1 MDVGAASGA
10 AQAQNAPKAV
20 GSEPPPQPRLNPV
33 EQGDLAAGRIRVA
46 EGQVFAGTSDS
57 APATRAWGD
66 QPPGSGYREAFDSA
80 AARLGTR
87 DPLTVGAELDRQL
100 FGTTPPAAANDGAA
114 ASAAPAASDSQEG
127 VGSFVEGALL
137 GNFSDN
143 HSWSATA
150 GQVAVGFIP
159 VVGQIADA
167 RDTIASVGQVLRGE
181 DGGWLNLG
189 ASIVGWVPGIGDA
202 AKAAIRG
209 GGNLAEAGVDVG
221 KTVAR
226 HADDAAEA
234 GAKVES
240 GAARAEASGADAA
253 TVESKVEPPKTEVPP
268 SANGV
273 PGETIA
279 HTAER
284 TGLSEGKVREILD
297 TPKPNR
303 PAPSTYL
310 SPEQIAA
317 HLKPFEETG
326 AIKFTPKKTLDS
338 YGTLGPPDGGFV
350 VSRREFEQ
358 LIEETGGDLAKVE
371 DKLQLRPGELT
382 DGNTV
387 IAYIE
392 PKDLQNLRVPSGNER
407 GAWDGLW
414 VPGGFTGK
422 GVPEAVVDLPAS
434 TPYTPVKLGE

>member
-1 MDVGAASGA
+1 MDVGAASSA
-10 AQAQNAPKAV
+10 AQARSLPNAA

-33 EQGDLAAGRIRVA
+33 EQGDLAAGRLRVA
-46 EGQVFAGTSDS
+46 EGQVFSGTSDS
-57 APATRAWGD
+57 APPTRNWGD
-66 QPPGSGYREAFDSA
+66 QPPGSGYREAFDGA

-87 DPLTVGAELDRQL
+87 DPDTVSAELDRQL
-100 FGTTPPAAANDGAA
+100 YGTMPTAANDV
-114 ASAAPAASDSQEG
+114 AAPEASNSEG
-127 VGSFVEGALL
+127 IGSFVEGAVL

-143 HSWSATA
+143 HSWSATG
-150 GQVAVGFIP
+150 GQVVVGLIP

-209 GGNLAEAGVDVG
+209 GGNLADAGVDVG

-226 HADDAAEA
+226 NADEA
-234 GAKVES
+234 TETGVKV
-240 GAARAEASGADAA
+240 ARDI
-253 TVESKVEPPKTEVPP
+253 PP

-279 HTAER
+279 RTAER
-284 TGLSEGKVREILD
+284 TGLPEAKVREILD
-297 TPKPNR
+297 APKPTR

-326 AIKFTPKKTLDS
+326 AIKFTPKKTLDD

>member
-1 MDVGAASGA
+1 MDVGAASSA
-10 AQAQNAPKAV
+10 AQARNVPGAAA
-20 GSEPPPQPRLNPV
+20 SEPPPQPRLSPI
-33 EQGDLAAGRIRVA
+33 EQGDLAAGRLRVA
-46 EGQVFAGTSDS
+46 EGQVFSGTSDS
-57 APATRAWGD
+57 APATRDWGD
-66 QPPGSGYREAFDSA
+66 QPPRSGYREAFDSA

-87 DPLTVGAELDRQL
+87 DPDTVSAELDRQL
-100 FGTTPPAAANDGAA
+100 YGTTPPAANDV
-114 ASAAPAASDSQEG
+114 AAPEASDNEEG
-127 VGSFVEGALL
+127 LGSFFEGAVL

-143 HSWSATA
+143 HSWSATG
-150 GQVAVGFIP
+150 GQVVVGLIP
-159 VVGQIADA
+159 IVGQIADA

-226 HADDAAEA
+226 NGDEATEA
-234 GAKVES
+234 GVKVE
-240 GAARAEASGADAA
+240 R
-253 TVESKVEPPKTEVPP
+253 EVAGDLPP

-279 HTAER
+279 RTAER
-284 TGLSEGKVREILD
+284 TGLPEGKVREILD

-303 PAPSTYL
+303 PLPSTYL

-326 AIKFTPKKTLDS
+326 AIKFTPKKTLDD

>member
-10 AQAQNAPKAV
+10 AQARNTPNAA
-20 GSEPPPQPRLNPV
+20 GSEPPPQPRLSAV
-33 EQGDLAAGRIRVA
+33 EHGDLAAGRIRVA

-57 APATRAWGD
+57 APATRDWGI

-87 DPLTVGAELDRQL
+87 DPARVGAELDRQL
-100 FGTTPPAAANDGAA
+100 YGTTPPLAANDGAA
-114 ASAAPAASDSQEG
+114 PNAASAASDSQEG
-127 VGSFVEGALL
+127 IGSLIEGAVL

-150 GQVAVGFIP
+150 GQIAVGAIP

-189 ASIVGWVPGIGDA
+189 ASIVGWVPVIGDA

-209 GGNLAEAGVDVG
+209 GGHLAEAGVDVG

-226 HADDAAEA
+226 HADDAAET
-234 GAKVES
+234 GAKAES
-240 GAARAEASGADAA
+240 SAARAEPK
-253 TVESKVEPPKTEVPP
+253 TEPPKTEIPP

-279 HTAER
+279 RTAER
-284 TGLSEGKVREILD
+284 TGLPEGKVRDILD
-297 TPKPNR
+297 TPKPGR
-303 PAPSTYL
+303 PEPSTYL

-392 PKDLQNLRVPSGNER
+392 PKDLQNLRLPSGNER

-422 GVPEAVVDLPAS
+422 GVPEAVVDLPAT
-434 TPYTPVKLGE
+434 TPYTPIKLGE

>member
-1 MDVGAASGA
+1 MDVGAASSA
-10 AQAQNAPKAV
+10 AQARNVPDTA
-20 GSEPPPQPRLNPV
+20 GSEPPPQPRLNPI
-33 EQGDLAAGRIRVA
+33 EQGDLAAGRLRVA
-46 EGQVFAGTSDS
+46 EGQVFSGTSDS
-57 APATRAWGD
+57 APATRDWGD
-66 QPPGSGYREAFDSA
+66 QPRGSGYREAFDGA

-87 DPLTVGAELDRQL
+87 DPDTVSAELDRQL
-100 FGTTPPAAANDGAA
+100 YGTTPPAANDV
-114 ASAAPAASDSQEG
+114 AAPEASSDEEG
-127 VGSFVEGALL
+127 LGSFVEGAVL

-143 HSWSATA
+143 HSWSATG
-150 GQVAVGFIP
+150 GQVVVGFIP

-202 AKAAIRG
+202 AKAAIRS

-226 HADDAAEA
+226 NADEA
-234 GAKVES
+234 TETGAKV
-240 GAARAEASGADAA
+240 ARDI
-253 TVESKVEPPKTEVPP
+253 PP

-279 HTAER
+279 RTAER
-284 TGLSEGKVREILD
+284 TGLPESKVREILD
-297 TPKPNR
+297 APKPTR

-326 AIKFTPKKTLDS
+326 AIKFTPKKTLDD

>member
-1 MDVGAASGA
+1 MDVSAASGA
-10 AQAQNAPKAV
+10 GQARNLPSTA
-20 GSEPPPQPRLNPV
+20 GSEPPPQPRLDPV
-33 EQGDLAAGRIRVA
+33 QQGDLAAGRLRVA
-46 EGQVFAGTSDS
+46 EGQVFSGTSED
-57 APATRAWGD
+57 APHTRDWGD
-66 QPPGSGYREAFDSA
+66 QQLGSGYREAFDGA

-87 DPLTVGAELDRQL
+87 DPATVGAELDRQL
-100 FGTTPPAAANDGAA
+100 YGTTQVAANDGGTT
-114 ASAAPAASDSQEG
+114 APAQSDQNGEG
-127 VGSFVEGALL
+127 VGAFVEGAVL

-150 GQVAVGFIP
+150 GQVVVGFVPI
-159 VVGQIADA
+159 VGQIADA
-167 RDTIASVGQVLRGE
+167 RDTVASVGQVLRGE
-181 DGGWLNLG
+181 EGGWLNLG

-226 HADDAAEA
+226 NADEAAET

-240 GAARAEASGADAA
+240 GIARADI
-253 TVESKVEPPKTEVPP
+253 PP

-279 HTAER
+279 RTAER
-284 TGLSEGKVREILD
+284 TGLSEAKVREILD
-297 TPKPNR
+297 APKPTR

-310 SPEQIAA
+310 SSEQIAA

-326 AIKFTPKKTLDS
+326 AIKFTPKKTLDD

-434 TPYTPVKLGE
+434 TPYTPVKLGD

>member
-1 MDVGAASGA
+1 V
-10 AQAQNAPKAV
+10 
-20 GSEPPPQPRLNPV
+20 
-33 EQGDLAAGRIRVA
+33 
-46 EGQVFAGTSDS
+46 
-57 APATRAWGD
+57 
-66 QPPGSGYREAFDSA
+66 
-80 AARLGTR
+80 
-87 DPLTVGAELDRQL
+87 
-100 FGTTPPAAANDGAA
+100 
-114 ASAAPAASDSQEG
+114 
-127 VGSFVEGALL
+127 L

-143 HSWSATA
+143 HSWSATG

-226 HADDAAEA
+226 NADEA
-234 GAKVES
+234 TETGAKV
-240 GAARAEASGADAA
+240 ARDI
-253 TVESKVEPPKTEVPP
+253 PP

-279 HTAER
+279 RTAER
-284 TGLSEGKVREILD
+284 TGLPEGKVREILD
-297 TPKPNR
+297 APKPTR

-326 AIKFTPKKTLDS
+326 AIKFTPKKTLDD

>member
-1 MDVGAASGA
+1 MDVGAASSA
-10 AQAQNAPKAV
+10 AQARNAPDAT
-20 GSEPPPQPRLNPV
+20 GSEPPQPRLNPV
-33 EQGDLAAGRIRVA
+33 EQGDLAAGRLRVA
-46 EGQVFAGTSDS
+46 EGQVFSGTSDS
-57 APATRAWGD
+57 APATRDWGD

-87 DPLTVGAELDRQL
+87 DPDTVSAELDRQL
-100 FGTTPPAAANDGAA
+100 YGTTPPAANDV
-114 ASAAPAASDSQEG
+114 AAPAASDNEEG
-127 VGSFVEGALL
+127 IGSFVEGAVL

-143 HSWSATA
+143 HSWSATG
-150 GQVAVGFIP
+150 GQVAVGLIP

-226 HADDAAEA
+226 NADEATEA
-234 GAKVES
+234 GVKVEREI
-240 GAARAEASGADAA
+240 ARDI
-253 TVESKVEPPKTEVPP
+253 PP

-279 HTAER
+279 RTAER
-284 TGLSEGKVREILD
+284 TGLPEGEVREILD
-297 TPKPNR
+297 APKPTR

-310 SPEQIAA
+310 SAQQIAA

-326 AIKFTPKKTLDS
+326 AIKFTPKKTLDD

>member
-1 MDVGAASGA
+1 M
-10 AQAQNAPKAV
+10 
-20 GSEPPPQPRLNPV
+20 
-33 EQGDLAAGRIRVA
+33 
-46 EGQVFAGTSDS
+46 
-57 APATRAWGD
+57 
-66 QPPGSGYREAFDSA
+66 
-80 AARLGTR
+80 
-87 DPLTVGAELDRQL
+87 
-100 FGTTPPAAANDGAA
+100 
-114 ASAAPAASDSQEG
+114 
-127 VGSFVEGALL
+127 L

-143 HSWSATA
+143 HSWSATG
-150 GQVAVGFIP
+150 GQVVVGFIP

-181 DGGWLNLG
+181 EGGWLNLG
-189 ASIVGWVPGIGDA
+189 ASLVGWVPGIGDA
-202 AKAAIRG
+202 ARAAIRG

-221 KTVAR
+221 KAVVRNSDEVAET
-226 HADDAAEA
+226 AV
-234 GAKVES
+234 KVES
-240 GAARAEASGADAA
+240 NAADAA
-253 TVESKVEPPKTEVPP
+253 RVDAKAPKPDPLP

-273 PGETIA
+273 PAETLA
-279 HTAER
+279 RTAER
-284 TGLSEGKVREILD
+284 TGIPEAKVREIVD

-310 SPEQIAA
+310 SSEQIAA

-326 AIKFTPKKTLDS
+326 AIKFTPKKTLDD

-382 DGNTV
+382 SGNTV

-422 GVPEAVVDLPAS
+422 GVPEAVVDLPAN
-434 TPYTPVKLGE
+434 TPYTPVKLGD

>member
-1 MDVGAASGA
+1 M
-10 AQAQNAPKAV
+10 
-20 GSEPPPQPRLNPV
+20 
-33 EQGDLAAGRIRVA
+33 
-46 EGQVFAGTSDS
+46 SDN
-57 APATRAWGD
+57 APATRNWGD

-87 DPLTVGAELDRQL
+87 DPDTVSAELDRQL
-100 FGTTPPAAANDGAA
+100 YGTTPPAANDV
-114 ASAAPAASDSQEG
+114 AAPEASGSEEG
-127 VGSFVEGALL
+127 LGSFVEGAVL

-143 HSWSATA
+143 HSWSATG
-150 GQVAVGFIP
+150 GQVAVGLIP

-226 HADDAAEA
+226 NADEA
-234 GAKVES
+234 TETGVKV
-240 GAARAEASGADAA
+240 ARDI
-253 TVESKVEPPKTEVPP
+253 PP

-279 HTAER
+279 RTAER
-284 TGLSEGKVREILD
+284 TGLPEGKVREILD

-326 AIKFTPKKTLDS
+326 AIKFTPKKTLDD

-422 GVPEAVVDLPAS
+422 GVPEAVVDLPSS

>member
-1 MDVGAASGA
+1 MDVGAASSA
-10 AQAQNAPKAV
+10 AQARNVPDAA
-20 GSEPPPQPRLNPV
+20 GSEPPPQPRLNPI
-33 EQGDLAAGRIRVA
+33 EQGDLAAGRLRVA
-46 EGQVFAGTSDS
+46 EGQVFSGTSDS
-57 APATRAWGD
+57 APATRDWGD
-66 QPPGSGYREAFDSA
+66 QPPRSGYREAFDSA

-87 DPLTVGAELDRQL
+87 DPDTVSAELDRQL
-100 FGTTPPAAANDGAA
+100 YGTTPPAANDV
-114 ASAAPAASDSQEG
+114 AAPEASDNEEG
-127 VGSFVEGALL
+127 LGSFFEGAVL

-143 HSWSATA
+143 HSWSATG
-150 GQVAVGFIP
+150 GQVVVGLIP
-159 VVGQIADA
+159 IVGQIADA

-226 HADDAAEA
+226 NGDEATEA
-234 GAKVES
+234 GVKVE
-240 GAARAEASGADAA
+240 R
-253 TVESKVEPPKTEVPP
+253 EVAGDLPP

-279 HTAER
+279 RTAER
-284 TGLSEGKVREILD
+284 TGLPEGKVREILD

-303 PAPSTYL
+303 PLPSTYL

-326 AIKFTPKKTLDS
+326 AIKFTPKKTLDD

>member
-10 AQAQNAPKAV
+10 AQARNAPGAA

-33 EQGDLAAGRIRVA
+33 EQGDVAAGRLRIA
-46 EGQVFAGTSDS
+46 EGQTFSGTSDS
-57 APATRAWGD
+57 APATRNWGD
-66 QPPGSGYREAFDSA
+66 QPSGSGYREAFDNA

-87 DPLTVGAELDRQL
+87 DPDTVGAELDRQL
-100 FGTTPPAAANDGAA
+100 YGTTPSAANDT
-114 ASAAPAASDSQEG
+114 AAPEASDSQEG
-127 VGSFVEGALL
+127 VGSFVEGAVL

-143 HSWSATA
+143 HSWSATG
-150 GQVAVGFIP
+150 GQVVVGFIP
-159 VVGQIADA
+159 IVGQIADA

-181 DGGWLNLG
+181 EGGWLNLG

-226 HADDAAEA
+226 NADEA
-234 GAKVES
+234 TAGVKVEREV
-240 GAARAEASGADAA
+240 ARDI
-253 TVESKVEPPKTEVPP
+253 PP

-279 HTAER
+279 RTAER

-297 TPKPNR
+297 APKPTR

-326 AIKFTPKKTLDS
+326 AIKFTPKKTLDE